1 MKKAAKMPSEGFR
14 RHRGSKRR
22 QPETDK
28 PPFPGITALSVKM
41 EKPAGK
47 PCRPPRHRNQRNT
60 QTPRCAGCRASP
72 KYGNRRSVLLLFEY
86 T

>member
-14 RHRGSKRR
+14 RHRGPKRR

-28 PPFPGITALSVKM
+28 PPFPGITALSEKM

-47 PCRPPRHRNQRNT
+47 PCRPSRCRNQRNT
-60 QTPRCAGCRASP
+60 RTPRCAGCRASP